1 MYYILIARFF
11 DYDSPLLLVVMMMM
25 MMMMMMIGGAKK
37 LLQMGSKSSML
48 LSEVW
53 VSIYWYTKFSHK
65 SPMGLQPF
73 EDRFFFEEKFTNFDL
88 AIQAVIKNRSKV
100 F

>member
-1 MYYILIARFF
+1 MYYIPIARFF

-25 MMMMMMIGGAKK
+25 MIGGELK
-37 LLQMGSKSSML
+37 LLQIASKSSML

-53 VSIYWYTKFSHK
+53 VFIYWYTKFSHK

-88 AIQAVIKNRSKV
+88 AIQSVIKNCSKV
-100 F
+100 P